1 MRKVI
6 MFNMVTLDGYFEG
19 PNHDIDW
26 HRTDEEFNDFSIEQ
40 IKTADSILFGRVTY
54 QLMASYWPTPDAFA
68 NDPEIAGSMNS
79 TPKFVFSRTLDQAS
93 WSKSTLIKGDAVE
106 GVAKLKQQAGKDML
120 LFGSANLAAD
130 LTAHRLIDEYRLM
143 VNPVVIGNGTPLF
156 KEVKEQLNL
165 KLLKSRAFGN
175 GNVLLYYQPDQ
186 G

>member
-1 MRKVI
+1 VRKVI

-54 QLMASYWPTPDAFA
+54 QLMESYWPTPDALA
-68 NDPEIAGSMNS
+68 NDPEVAGSMNS
-79 TPKFVFSRTLDQAS
+79 TPKYVFSRTLDQAS
-93 WSKSTLIKGDAVE
+93 WSNTTLIKGNAVE
-106 GVAKLKQQAGKDML
+106 GVAKLKQQAGKIML
-120 LFGSANLAAD
+120 LCGSADLAAD
-130 LTAHRLIDEYRLM
+130 LTAHGLIDEYRLM
-143 VNPVVIGNGTPLF
+143 VNPVVIGSGTPLF